1 LFFVLVVFLKF
12 KCLSVFCS
20 IIFLIKFSHE
30 IFFIFG
36 TKDELWGKAALL
48 KEANAISIELK
59 KKVQFQYVLL
69 SDTLYSPLTP
79 ELINSSIQQQLNDD
93 VAVRMKKETSLDNI
107 ETQDTASN
115 QLTRDTNKFRTVVA
129 IEVQDFKNG
138 AIHYWTLEKF
148 K

>member
-1 LFFVLVVFLKF
+1 MD
-12 KCLSVFCS
+12 
-20 IIFLIKFSHE
+20 
-30 IFFIFG
+30 FFI
-36 TKDELWGKAALL
+36 KDELWGKAALL

-79 ELINSSIQQQLNDD
+79 ELLNSSIQQQLNDE
-93 VAVRMKKETSLDNI
+93 VSLNIKQETSIDNLDAQATTNI
-107 ETQDTASN
+107 SP
-115 QLTRDTNKFRTVVA
+115 RDPNKFRTVVA

>member
-1 LFFVLVVFLKF
+1 MTKVSLQL
-12 KCLSVFCS
+12 
-20 IIFLIKFSHE
+20 
-30 IFFIFG
+30 
-36 TKDELWGKAALL
+36 KDELWGKAALL

-69 SDTLYSPLTP
+69 SDTLYSPLSP
-79 ELINSSIQQQLNDD
+79 ELLNSSIQQQLNDD
-93 VAVRMKKETSLDNI
+93 TCLRTTHSRDNLAG
-107 ETQDTASN
+107 ESTATQADS
-115 QLTRDTNKFRTVVA
+115 RDANKFRTVVA

>member
-1 LFFVLVVFLKF
+1 MKF
-12 KCLSVFCS
+12 
-20 IIFLIKFSHE
+20 
-30 IFFIFG
+30 FFIFG